1 MILVSGF
8 LLSPFQFATL
18 YYSKKYFKSQYRNE
32 ENRRF
37 EYFIF
42 RFETKK
48 GAFGPRYGILAEISL
63 DFYHCMTAKHVSEEL
78 KKASDKGKSI
88 ILARFFKTGPGEYG
102 EGDRFLGVT
111 VPKQRIIAKKYQN
124 LPLREVEKLLI
135 SPWHEHRLTGLLIL
149 TYRFSV
155 SEMAQKKEI
164 FDFYLAHMTQINN
177 WDLVDATAPGIVG
190 AYLVESGSDIGLL
203 RHLARSSSLWERRI
217 AIVSTFAWI
226 RKGRQ
231 QECFEIAEILLHD
244 HQDLIQKATGWMLR
258 EVGKRCDEKVLRDFL
273 DRHAS
278 GMPRTMLRYAIER
291 FPESVRQKYLRKK
304 E

>member
-1 MILVSGF
+1 
-8 LLSPFQFATL
+8 
-18 YYSKKYFKSQYRNE
+18 
-32 ENRRF
+32 
-37 EYFIF
+37 
-42 RFETKK
+42 
-48 GAFGPRYGILAEISL
+48 
-63 DFYHCMTAKHVSEEL
+63 MTAGHVIGEL
-78 KKASDKGKSI
+78 SLASDKGKSI
-88 ILARFFKTGPGEYG
+88 TLSRFLKTGPGEYG

-111 VPKQRIIAKKYQN
+111 VPKQRIIAKKYRD
-124 LPLREVEKLLI
+124 LPLGEVEKLLI
-135 SPWHEHRLTGLLIL
+135 SSWHEHRLTGLLIL
-149 TYRFSV
+149 TYRFPE
-155 SEMAQKKEI
+155 SELAQKREI
-164 FDFYLAHMTQINN
+164 FDFYLSHTTHINN

-190 AYLVESGSDIGLL
+190 AYLVESGLDISLL